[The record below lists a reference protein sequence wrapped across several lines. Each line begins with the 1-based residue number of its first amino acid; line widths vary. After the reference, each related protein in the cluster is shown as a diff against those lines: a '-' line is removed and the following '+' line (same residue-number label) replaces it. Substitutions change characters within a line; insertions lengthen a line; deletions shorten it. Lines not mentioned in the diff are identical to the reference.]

1 MPEQFLL
8 LHVRSGADIGYHGKP
23 GSPVTSASYQSGISY
38 GLASIIVA

>member
-23 GSPVTSASYQSGISY
+23 GSPVTSASISAV
-38 GLASIIVA
+38 LVTDLLVS